1 MRKYILSILLFF
13 SSLICFSQ
21 EQELLKLNREDIEA
35 IFLKQNLALIAE
47 KMNTSIADA
56 EIMQAKLWENPE
68 LSIADV
74 NFWTTEAQREDF
86 YGDFPNAPNSRQ
98 FSIELS
104 QMITTAGK
112 RRKEVAVQKVSKE
125 IAVQEFGE
133 LLRELKTE
141 LRQNINEI
149 LYLQAYE
156 MVISKQVSMLEELIS
171 AHERQVKHGNIS
183 KADLLRLQ
191 SSSLE
196 MENEL
201 YQLKIEL
208 NSQLKTLKSL
218 LHLPPTINVIIVS
231 SDADNKDIILPA
243 LQDLYLLAMEN
254 RPDLKLQKL
263 QTDLSA
269 KTLRL
274 EKAQRVPDITFSANY
289 DRYAGLWKDY
299 IGFGMSFDLPVFNR
313 NQGNIKVAKLSIE
326 QSQYL
331 EQQVQNE
338 IFNEIAEAYNNYEQS
353 LKFYRKMLGNELF
366 TELAQMMDV
375 YAKNLLSRNISLLEF
390 LDFMDSYQTSEQ
402 IFLDT
407 QKSVRNSFEELQ
419 YTIGTDIK

>member
-313 NQGNIKVAKLSIE
+313 NQGNIKIARLSIE